1 MSCNTK
7 VKHTGDPTAENKIE
21 KNTSKELT
29 KKEKDARKFR
39 RVQSSKMSLE
49 KGQEQVDT
57 QRLFTGEGFC
67 KINPQYTNSKD
78 TSRTVPSFLVL

>member
-1 MSCNTK
+1 M
-7 VKHTGDPTAENKIE
+7 KHTGDPTAENKIE

-57 QRLFTGEGFC
+57 Q
-67 KINPQYTNSKD
+67 
-78 TSRTVPSFLVL
+78 